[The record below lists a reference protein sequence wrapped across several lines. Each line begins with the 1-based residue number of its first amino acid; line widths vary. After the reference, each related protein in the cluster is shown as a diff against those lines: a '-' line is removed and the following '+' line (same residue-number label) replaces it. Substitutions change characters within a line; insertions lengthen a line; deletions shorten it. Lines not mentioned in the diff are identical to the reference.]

1 MVCGK
6 IVMMEKFR
14 ILQLTDYSRVM
25 YLDYD
30 VMPTC
35 NLDYLFDLSDPLS
48 EPSDDSS
55 LQLKENVI
63 VAYQSEPSSGGFF
76 ILKPNSTDY
85 DHIERII
92 HEKETRLLNTPYP
105 HWDPSYVSN
114 NTASI
119 SSKMFF
125 G

>member
-1 MVCGK
+1 
-6 IVMMEKFR
+6 MMEKFR

-48 EPSDDSS
+48 ELSDDSS
-55 LQLKENVI
+55 LRLKENVI

-119 SSKMFF
+119 SSKLFF